1 METKNEKEVMITM
14 KSKEEL
20 IAEAKHTQ
28 KWLIDSIEKYWQV
41 VHDLK
46 KPNPVIEVAHF
57 RHNDKYNPTIPKIEV
72 IYNDGDETS
81 VFLWMQPIDML
92 INQLFEETNQII
104 IDDGTFPLKT
114 IVDDGMLSVIGC
126 AFRLPDGRIF
136 LSSTQSWEDD
146 EQAGK
151 EAVERGDL

>member
-1 METKNEKEVMITM
+1 MKTKNEKEVVITI

-20 IAEAKHTQ
+20 IDEAKKIQ
-28 KWLIDSIEKYWQV
+28 EWLIDSIEKYWQA
-41 VHDLK
+41 VHDFK
-46 KPNPVIEVAHF
+46 KPNPIIEVAHF
-57 RHNDKYNPTIPKIEV
+57 RHNDKHNPTIPKIEV

-81 VFLWMQPIDML
+81 VFLWMQSVDIL
-92 INQLFEETNQII
+92 IRQLFEETNQII
-104 IDDGTFPLKT
+104 INDGTFPYKT

-136 LSSTQSWEDD
+136 LSNTQSWEDD
-146 EQAGK
+146 ERANK